1 MTQKSDEDWSKQ
13 RTGPILWDV
22 KSPPAGPK
30 YLNPDHSSCTGCRL
44 CEYYCVKQHY
54 GQVINPELSR
64 VRVYHVYPGPMAIP
78 VQCSNCADYPCVAA
92 CPLDPKVI
100 SVDKTKFVL
109 KVDRERCLGHRC
121 GKCADTCRTMRSGAI
136 HFYPPEHDYPLVC
149 DQCDGAGPDGEP
161 EPQCAKHCPFSVFFY
176 STPKGGEGWRYAWPP
191 ERIAQDIAERFQP
204 ASSEKLAKSPFELQ
218 WKQGRE
224 EAKS

>member
-1 MTQKSDEDWSKQ
+1 MTQKSDEDWSEH
-13 RTGPILWDV
+13 RTGPILWKV

-78 VQCSNCADYPCVAA
+78 IQCSNCADYPCVAA
-92 CPLDPKVI
+92 CPLDPKVL

-109 KVDRERCLGHRC
+109 TVDHERCLGHRC
-121 GKCADTCRTMRSGAI
+121 SKCADACKTLRSGAI
-136 HFYPPEHDYPLVC
+136 HFYPPEHDYPIVC
-149 DQCDGAGPDGEP
+149 DQCTGAGPNGEP

-191 ERIAQDIAERFQP
+191 ERIALDIAERFQP
-204 ASSEKLAKSPFELQ
+204 ASSEKLAKSPFELP
-218 WKQGRE
+218 WKRGKRG
-224 EAKS
+224 